1 MNPMKTINH
10 IKFATL
16 AIIIL
21 LGNSNIYAWGHQG
34 HKTIGIIAQ
43 HLLVNS
49 KAFEEINNILGGLT
63 LEEIS
68 TCPDEL
74 RVFQSEKKPMS
85 SVCNQIFT
93 NPEPPTNTG
102 SWHFIDTPISQ
113 FNPTHED
120 IVKACKSSCV
130 LTEINRWSNVLADTT
145 QTNAKR
151 LQALSFVVHFIGD
164 IHQPLHVAERNH
176 DLGGNKVKVRIGRY
190 KTNLHS
196 FWDTNLVNYISTNP
210 ISTTILLKS
219 DVAFAQTE
227 AQTTPETWVL
237 QGFQFARNVAY
248 DGIPIDYASV
258 VRISN
263 AYIQNAI
270 PVVKHQLASA
280 GVRLSQ
286 HLAKIFSSSNKQ
298 K

>member
-1 MNPMKTINH
+1 MKPINY
-10 IKFATL
+10 IKFVTFT
-16 AIIIL
+16 IIIL

-34 HKTIGIIAQ
+34 HRTIGIIAQ
-43 HLLVNS
+43 HLLTDS
-49 KAFEEINNILGGLT
+49 KALEEINNILGNLT

-74 RVFQSEKKPMS
+74 RVFQSAKKPMS
-85 SVCNQIFT
+85 PVCNQIFT

-102 SWHFIDTPISQ
+102 PWHFIDTPISQ
-113 FNPTHED
+113 VNPTHQD

-130 LTEINRWSNVLADTT
+130 LTEIDRWSNILADTT

-176 DLGGNKVKVRIGRY
+176 DFGGNKVKVQIGRY

-196 FWDTNLVNYISTNP
+196 FWDTNLVNSISTNP
-210 ISTTILLKS
+210 ISIAIILKS
-219 DVAFAQTE
+219 DIAFAQTE
-227 AQTTPETWVL
+227 AQITPEAWVL
-237 QGFQFARNVAY
+237 QGFKFARNVAY
-248 DGIPIDYASV
+248 DGIPIDYSIV
-258 VRISN
+258 KISN
-263 AYIQNAI
+263 TYIQNAI
-270 PVVKHQLASA
+270 PVVKHQLANA

-286 HLAKIFSSSNKQ
+286 HLTKIFSSHSK
-298 K
+298 

>member
-1 MNPMKTINH
+1 MKTINR
-10 IKFATL
+10 IKFTALT
-16 AIIIL
+16 IIAL
-21 LGNSNIYAWGHQG
+21 LGNSNVYAWGHQG
-34 HKTIGIIAQ
+34 HKAIGIIAQ
-43 HLLVNS
+43 HLLANS
-49 KAFEEINNILGGLT
+49 KEFEEINNILGGFT

-74 RVFQSEKKPMS
+74 RVFQSAKKPMS
-85 SVCNQIFT
+85 PVCNQIFT

-113 FNPTHED
+113 SNHPTHED
-120 IVKACKSSCV
+120 IVKACKSACV
-130 LTEINRWSNVLADTT
+130 ITEIDRWSNILADAT
-145 QTNAKR
+145 QANAKR

-176 DLGGNKVKVRIGRY
+176 DFGGNKVKVRIGKY

-196 FWDTNLVNYISTNP
+196 FWDTNLVDYISTNP

-219 DVAFAQTE
+219 DIAFAQTE
-227 AQTTPETWVL
+227 AQTTPETWAL

-248 DGIPIDYASV
+248 DGIPIDYSSIV
-258 VRISN
+258 KISN
-263 AYIQNAI
+263 TYIQNAI

-286 HLAKIFSSSNKQ
+286 HLTKIFSSPRK
-298 K
+298 